1 MKCRDRWPEHFGLEF
16 HLHAGITSGIV
27 PPEGGTPNNY
37 CPNMPGTPD
46 LRKIVATLAAHYG
59 KPNPPITTDAFEL
72 ILLENVAYLVSDE
85 RRAEAFQLL
94 RKYAGTKP
102 DEILAASHE
111 DILQATK
118 LGGMH
123 PEQRVSRLREIAL
136 IAMNE
141 FGGDLVTALKLP
153 LPKAKQA
160 LRKFPSIG
168 EPSAEKILLFTRS
181 YAVLG
186 LDSNGLRVLVRLGFG
201 EEKKNYTA
209 TYRSVQEALKDQL
222 SDDFDWLISAHI
234 LLRQHGKELCKTNAP
249 LCERCPVRKSCA
261 YFEKTG
267 R

>member
-1 MKCRDRWPEHFGLEF
+1 M
-16 HLHAGITSGIV
+16 
-27 PPEGGTPNNY
+27 
-37 CPNMPGTPD
+37 
-46 LRKIVATLAAHYG
+46 LAAHYG
-59 KPNPPITTDAFEL
+59 KPRSPITTDPFEL

-85 RRAEAFQLL
+85 RREEAFKAL
-94 RKYAGTKP
+94 RKHAGTKP
-102 DEILAASHE
+102 HELLAATYNEILT
-111 DILQATK
+111 ATR

-123 PEQRVSRLREIAL
+123 PEQRVNRLREIAL

-141 FGGDLVTALKLP
+141 FDGDLGPALKLP

-160 LRKFPSIG
+160 LRKFSSIG

-181 YAVLG
+181 YPVLG

-209 TYRSVQEALKDQL
+209 TYRAVQEAIRDQL
-222 SDDFDWLISAHI
+222 KQDYGWLISAHI

-249 LCERCPVRKSCA
+249 LCEKCPVRKSCA
-261 YFEKTG
+261 YFRSQVSKTS